1 MRNENIDVNHL
12 EGRRQAVISGEN
24 DTIELTDQSQTVE
37 VASIAEA
44 VKSIE
49 TQAAEYAITNYYSA
63 EYYIRDGECQ
73 NIVVM
78 PLTEKT

>member
-1 MRNENIDVNHL
+1 M
-12 EGRRQAVISGEN
+12 
-24 DTIELTDQSQTVE
+24 E